1 MSPLEPEKSNP
12 WVKQIEDAIA
22 SNSALREG
30 LHDNEAM
37 PLIDWGAERAQQI
50 GQRMAAQATVAP
62 DSEEVAETAYTLGRL
77 MTRITWVVVYRNKK
91 DAAWLTRTFN
101 TINQLSQE
109 LYGPDAATLSEAEI
123 ADWIATHS
131 QFSNGE
137 LVKQLIERLTPAGSE
152 AAPPAPTTPTLPGRE
167 DAASPAPGAPTLPGR
182 EDASA
187 PAPGTPTLP
196 GREDTASP
204 APGTLRLPGRDASP
218 PTAPAAR
225 TLPGRSDS
233 PPAPENPVPQGDED
247 HE

>member
-137 LVKQLIERLTPAGSE
+137 LVKQLIEQG
-152 AAPPAPTTPTLPGRE
+152 
-167 DAASPAPGAPTLPGR
+167 
-182 EDASA
+182 ASA
-187 PAPGTPTLP
+187 KLLARLLGERVLQVAGLP
-196 GREDTASP
+196 EREICIPSYDQLSALSLAAAGAYP
-204 APGTLRLPGRDASP
+204 YDSFAKFRLR
-218 PTAPAAR
+218 
-225 TLPGRSDS
+225 
-233 PPAPENPVPQGDED
+233 
-247 HE
+247 

>member
-152 AAPPAPTTPTLPGRE
+152 AAPPAPTTPTLPGPRGC
-167 DAASPAPGAPTLPGR
+167 SI
-182 EDASA
+182 
-187 PAPGTPTLP
+187 PGT
-196 GREDTASP
+196 RRSD
-204 APGTLRLPGRDASP
+204 
-218 PTAPAAR
+218 AAR
-225 TLPGRSDS
+225 TRGCISSGTGHSDAARTRGYGIPGARHSEAAGARCFTTHCTGGS
-233 PPAPENPVPQGDED
+233 NAAWTK
-247 HE
+247 